1 MVGSQH
7 PFDGLLSPMEVR
19 TDHLPM
25 CTGPNG
31 TCPSGMVLHIK
42 GYALHGLISHR
53 DHSNVNHISSLILLN
68 TCIKSLI
75 HQSIAQR
82 CYTSLQYKSG
92 EKDKASYWASVHRKR
107 KVPRETSSKPYK
119 WMMWSGDV
127 QACGCSKRQG
137 CNVLPV
143 GAFVEGELSLSWMHF
158 FQAHSCL
165 YSLYSFYSFICFFF
179 VQELIRGH
187 CLGMVTRADNV
198 THKYFRRDEKVGS

>member
-1 MVGSQH
+1 MSRLCPMAGSQD
-7 PFDGLLSPMEVR
+7 PSDGLFSPMEVR

-25 CTGPNG
+25 CIGPNV
-31 TCPSGMVLHIK
+31 TCSSGMVLHIK

-53 DHSNVNHISSLILLN
+53 DHSNVNLISSLILLN

-82 CYTSLQYKSG
+82 RYTNLQYKSG
-92 EKDKASYWASVHRKR
+92 EKYKASYWASVHRKR
-107 KVPRETSSKPYK
+107 KVPREISSKPCK

-127 QACGCSKRQG
+127 QACGCSKGQG

-165 YSLYSFYSFICFFF
+165 YSFYSFICFFCSKSN
-179 VQELIRGH
+179 QGTLPWHG
-187 CLGMVTRADNV
+187 DQ
-198 THKYFRRDEKVGS
+198 S